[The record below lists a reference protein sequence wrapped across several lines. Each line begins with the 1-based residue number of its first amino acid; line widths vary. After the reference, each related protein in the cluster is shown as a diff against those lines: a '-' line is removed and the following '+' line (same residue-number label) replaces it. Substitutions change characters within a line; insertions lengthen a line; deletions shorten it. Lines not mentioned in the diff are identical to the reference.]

1 MQSGFISLSLSGSIQ
16 ISIISWHLR
25 PLSLSQSDW
34 DKYQQATSIVMTAS
48 IFRWRSEIASSYAY
62 LRDRFKWREP
72 KRSSSLSDSQFSLHG
87 HIFLKCIHVV
97 QVEVTKNE
105 LSVNAIKAISATEGS
120 HLYISCNR
128 WGCYSILENT
138 CRRAPWEC
146 TESALLHIPTRI
158 IFWIFVLWEL
168 EINLSVFYVH
178 FCLFHIWL
186 GPGWPR
192 RNAVV

>member
-1 MQSGFISLSLSGSIQ
+1 MQSEFISLSLSGSIQ

-34 DKYQQATSIVMTAS
+34 DRYQQATSIVMTAS

-62 LRDRFKWREP
+62 LRDRSKWREP
-72 KRSSSLSDSQFSLHG
+72 KRSSSLSDFTSWSHIPQVHPRCSGGGDEEWVECQRNQSYLSHRRIPSLH
-87 HIFLKCIHVV
+87 LLQ
-97 QVEVTKNE
+97 QVRMLLNPRKYMPESSLRVHWERSAAYSHKN
-105 LSVNAIKAISATEGS
+105 
-120 HLYISCNR
+120 
-128 WGCYSILENT
+128 NT
-138 CRRAPWEC
+138 YRV
-146 TESALLHIPTRI
+146 L
-158 IFWIFVLWEL
+158 VLWEL
-168 EINLSVFYVH
+168 EINLWECFLH